1 MGGIGF
7 LQDAHPPIAS
17 ACSCVD
23 STTAEQAERA
33 GLIAKGGG
41 DLGLARGGPAGTRGQ
56 NVLTLR
62 LTDMWR
68 GGYPTG
74 PVTVRSP
81 ADGASCGVEG
91 VEQGQAIVV
100 FADRGETLS
109 SSASTWQTTTCS
121 GTGPATQARIDAV
134 TSVLGN
140 PTAVRADPQPV
151 EDSPGPGRMVA
162 ALVAVA
168 VAALGAGAAEWLR
181 WRPRA

>member
-7 LQDAHPPIAS
+7 FQVAHPPIAS

-33 GLIAKGGG
+33 GLIAKGEVISVSRAEGQQ
-41 DLGLARGGPAGTRGQ
+41 APAV

-140 PTAVRADPQPV
+140 PTNVRADPQPV